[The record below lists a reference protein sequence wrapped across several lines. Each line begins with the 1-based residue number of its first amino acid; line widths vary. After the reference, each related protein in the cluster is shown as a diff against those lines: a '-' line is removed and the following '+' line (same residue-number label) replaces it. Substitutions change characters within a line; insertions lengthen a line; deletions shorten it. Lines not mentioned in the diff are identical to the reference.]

1 MSENDLIKSA
11 SDFWPCFWTAAA
23 CLVAAAAAW
32 ISYLPY
38 RDKKRDEARAAEP
51 KPLLISEFES
61 YKLAHDQKHIQFESK
76 VREVVSGAEIRQQEK
91 DLIFKDIANRAIDAM
106 ATLPK
111 LSEDMR
117 ASQSA
122 SAKELREVLEVN
134 RLAIKTSM
142 AYMHDTIHEIS
153 EKVAASDVKV
163 ATFDGRLDAVERK
176 VG

>member
-61 YKLAHDQKHIQFESK
+61 YKFAHDQKHAQFEGK
-76 VREVVSGAEIRQQEK
+76 IIGIVNAAELRQQEK
-91 DLIFKDIANRAIDAM
+91 DLIFKDIAGRAIDAM
-106 ATLPK
+106 GTLPK
-111 LSEDMR
+111 IAADMR
-117 ASQSA
+117 LSQENS
-122 SAKELREVLEVN
+122 SKELRETLEVN
-134 RLAIKTSM
+134 RIAIKTSM
-142 AYMHDTIHEIS
+142 AYMHDTIHDIS

-163 ATFDGRLDAVERK
+163 ATFDGRLEAVERK
-176 VG
+176 AG